1 MEQQRLN
8 PALVYVLAII
18 GLLCCCIGGI
28 GFILAGAAFFIAQ
41 TQIKKAT
48 DNPEAYDMSSV
59 KAMNT
64 AKIIAL
70 VILIINVLY
79 LIFTIYRI
87 ATIGWDNIM
96 EESMRAYEE
105 ALKAQGQ

>member
-1 MEQQRLN
+1 MEKERLN

-41 TQIKKAT
+41 SQLKKVAN
-48 DNPEAYDMSSV
+48 NPDAYDLSSA

-64 AKIIAL
+64 AKIVAL
-70 VILIINVLY
+70 VILIINIVY
-79 LIFTIYRI
+79 LIMTIYRI
-87 ATIGWDNIM
+87 STVGWDEIMRQSQEIM
-96 EESMRAYEE
+96 EQYQN
-105 ALKAQGQ
+105 AQG

>member
-1 MEQQRLN
+1 MEKQRLN

-41 TQIKKAT
+41 TQIKKAVANT
-48 DNPEAYDMSSV
+48 DAYEMESV
-59 KAMNT
+59 KAMKT
-64 AKIIAL
+64 AKTVAL
-70 VILIINVLY
+70 VVLIINILFLVW
-79 LIFTIYRI
+79 TIYRI

-96 EESMRAYEE
+96 EEGMRAYEE

>member
-1 MEQQRLN
+1 MEQERLN
-8 PALVYVLAII
+8 PALVYVLAIL

-28 GFILAGAAFFIAQ
+28 GFVLAGAAFFIAQ

-48 DNPEAYDMSSV
+48 ENPDAYDLSSV
-59 KAMNT
+59 KAMGT
-64 AKIIAL
+64 AKTVAL
-70 VILIINVLY
+70 VILIINILY
-79 LIFTIYRI
+79 LIWTIYRI

-96 EESMRAYEE
+96 EEGMRAYEE

>member
-1 MEQQRLN
+1 MEKERLN

-28 GFILAGAAFFIAQ
+28 GFVLAGAAFFIAQ

-48 DNPEAYDMSSV
+48 ENPEAYDLTSV

-64 AKIIAL
+64 AKIVAL
-70 VILIINVLY
+70 VILIINILM
-79 LIFTIYRI
+79 LIRTIYVI
-87 ATIGWDNIM
+87 STVGWDEMSEQMMKAI
-96 EESMRAYEE
+96 EE
-105 ALKAQGQ
+105 AQKAQGQ

>member
-1 MEQQRLN
+1 MEKERLN

-28 GFILAGAAFFIAQ
+28 GFVLAGAAFFIAQ

-48 DNPEAYDMSSV
+48 DNPEAYDLTSV

-64 AKIIAL
+64 AKIVAL
-70 VILIINVLY
+70 VILIINILM
-79 LIFTIYRI
+79 LIRTIYVI
-87 ATIGWDNIM
+87 STVGWDEMSEQMMKAI
-96 EESMRAYEE
+96 EE
-105 ALKAQGQ
+105 AQKAQGQ